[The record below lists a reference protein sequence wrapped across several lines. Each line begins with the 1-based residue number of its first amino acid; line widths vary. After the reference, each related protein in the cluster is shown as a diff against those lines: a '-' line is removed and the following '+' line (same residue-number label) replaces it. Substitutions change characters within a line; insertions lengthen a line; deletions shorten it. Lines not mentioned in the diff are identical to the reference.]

1 MKKWVKA
8 VLSAAMVGTFALGA
22 LAFASCGVSEKTDP
36 ASLKSQKVTEETW
49 SKAVEETSTAIK
61 DTTNYSIKVFVDY
74 STTVD
79 EKTETI
85 SMEGVLKVSDTAI
98 YSQIKMSGTGDS
110 DMDEEGYIG
119 FETKDDGFEVF
130 SYQKE
135 NEKWTKT
142 SIGVTTTTVKAYL
155 DEEGLDMYFSSIYE
169 GLLTQM
175 GAYADY
181 EYSDEDKGYVA
192 SVDANGVSAKVVVKI
207 VGGKLAYVGAESS
220 IKGASEKMGVLFFDI
235 GTTKISLPKV

>member
-8 VLSAAMVGTFALGA
+8 VLSAAMVATFALGA

-49 SKAVEETSTAIK
+49 DKAVDETSAAMK
-61 DTTNYSIKVFVDY
+61 DTTNYSIKVFME
-74 STTVD
+74 SSRTVA
-79 EKTETI
+79 EKTKTQ
-85 SMEGVLKVSDTAI
+85 SMEGVLKVSDTVI
-98 YSQIKMSGTGDS
+98 YAQRKKSGMGDS
-110 DMDEEGYIG
+110 DVDKEGYIG

-130 SYQKE
+130 AYEKE

-142 SIGVTTTTVKAYL
+142 SVGVTTTVKAYL
-155 DEEGLDMYFSSIYE
+155 KDGFDMDFSSIYE
-169 GLLTQM
+169 GLLKPI
-175 GAYADY
+175 GAYADF

-192 SVDANGVSAKVVVKI
+192 SMEVFGFSAKVVVKF

-220 IKGASEKMGVLFFDI
+220 IEGSSLKMGVLFFDI

>member
-49 SKAVEETSTAIK
+49 SQAVEETSTAMK
-61 DTTNYSIKVFVDY
+61 DTTNYSIKVFME
-74 STTVD
+74 SSRTVG
-79 EKTETI
+79 EKTETQ

-98 YSQIKMSGTGDS
+98 YAQMKTSGMGES
-110 DMDEEGYIG
+110 DVDEEGYFG

-130 SYQKE
+130 TYQKE

-142 SIGVTTTTVKAYL
+142 SVGVTTTVKAYL
-155 DEEGLDMYFSSIYE
+155 EDKDGFNMYFSSICE
-169 GLLTQM
+169 SLLTEI
-175 GAYADY
+175 GAYADF

-192 SVDANGVSAKVVVKI
+192 SMEALGASAKVVVKF
-207 VGGKLAYVGAESS
+207 VGGKLAYVGTEMSS
-220 IKGASEKMGVLFFDI
+220 ERMSAKAGVLFFDI
-235 GTTKISLPKV
+235 GTTKVSLPKV

>member
-49 SKAVEETSTAIK
+49 DKAVKETSTAMK
-61 DTTNYSIKVFVDY
+61 DTTNYSIKVFRES
-74 STTVD
+74 STTVA
-79 EKTETI
+79 EKTETK
-85 SMEGVLKVSDTAI
+85 SKEGVLKVSETVI
-98 YSQIKMSGTGDS
+98 YTQRKTSGTGES
-110 DMDEEGYIG
+110 DMNEERYFG

-130 SYQKE
+130 SYRKE

-142 SIGVTTTTVKAYL
+142 SVGVTTTVKAYI
-155 DEEGLDMYFSSIYE
+155 EGDGFDMDFSSICE
-169 GLLTQM
+169 SLLTEI
-175 GAYADY
+175 GAYADF

-192 SVDANGVSAKVVVKI
+192 SMDVPGFSAKVVVKF
-207 VGGKLAYVGAESS
+207 VGGKLAYVGMETSGKDTS
-220 IKGASEKMGVLFFDI
+220 KKMGVLFFDI

>member
-49 SKAVEETSTAIK
+49 SQAVEETSTAMK
-61 DTTNYSIKVFVDY
+61 DTTNYSIKVFMDV
-74 STTVD
+74 SMTVD
-79 EKTETI
+79 EKTETQ

-98 YSQIKMSGTGDS
+98 YAQMKTSGTGKS
-110 DMDEEGYIG
+110 DVDEEGYFG

-130 SYQKE
+130 TYQKE

-142 SIGVTTTTVKAYL
+142 SVGVTTTVKAYL
-155 DEEGLDMYFSSIYE
+155 DEEGWVKQLSSVYDE
-169 GLLTQM
+169 LLTEI
-175 GAYADY
+175 GAYADF
-181 EYSDEDKGYVA
+181 EYSNEDKGYVA
-192 SVDANGVSAKVVVKI
+192 PIEGLGGSAKVVVKF
-207 VGGKLAYVGAESS
+207 VGGKLAYVGMETSS
-220 IKGASEKMGVLFFDI
+220 EGFSAKAGVLFFDI
-235 GTTKISLPKV
+235 GTTKVSLPKV